1 MALLSL
7 AEAQE
12 RLLAKVVPLPIERIP
27 VAEALGR
34 YLAEPLPA
42 LRTQPPADLSAMDG
56 YALRAADLPGPW
68 QVVGES
74 ACGYPFGG
82 TVGPGEA
89 VRIAT
94 GALMPA
100 DADMVLMQEDAAR
113 NGSRL
118 ELTGTP
124 PSPADKHLRRK
135 GMDFGKGTNLLPA
148 GTRPGP
154 TGAGIERRAPADR
167 STPTAANRHHRQW
180 R

>member
-7 AEAQE
+7 AEAQK

-100 DADMVLMQEDAAR
+100 DADIVLMQEDAAR

-124 PSPADKHLRRK
+124 PSPAIPVIVV
-135 GMDFGKGTNLLPA
+135 GMDFGSLNSILASISFCSMSRGRLPPKLA
-148 GTRPGP
+148 EQVARKI
-154 TGAGIERRAPADR
+154 AEIL
-167 STPTAANRHHRQW
+167 
-180 R
+180 